1 MFQFLLLELVN
12 FNYYVL
18 YKEDIQMVILIIIH
32 MVLFLIKFLV
42 FIILQPNN
50 LDLKLLILIQ
60 QLIYIIH

>member
-1 MFQFLLLELVN
+1 
-12 FNYYVL
+12 
-18 YKEDIQMVILIIIH
+18 MVILIIIH

-60 QLIYIIH
+60 QLIYIIHWVQHLYQRIN